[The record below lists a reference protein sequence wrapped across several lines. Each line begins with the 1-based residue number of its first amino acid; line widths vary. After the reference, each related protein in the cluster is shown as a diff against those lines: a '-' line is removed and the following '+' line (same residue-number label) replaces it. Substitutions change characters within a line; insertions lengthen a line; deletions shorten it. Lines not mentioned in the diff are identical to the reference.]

1 MAPKTKRN
9 LGAALAVGALI
20 IVIIGLV
27 WFFQNR
33 YKTTLVP
40 GTADGGTITLACD
53 PGQTIKVISAKYSP
67 TDTKVKPTVVTSK
80 LQSTLDSFNGLSY
93 TVDSKTLLA
102 GTAVPGSL
110 VFRYKCVG
118 APTKAGFRP
127 MPVQACGARSTFV
140 NSGHPPGMARRVNR
154 IRNLA
159 KFAHP
164 ESQPGHPNYMEDVDT
179 SMNTLMANVTRRS
192 APQNAHIGAS
202 LLAHAEIDSDF
213 TSDGI
218 YDGPVHETLVSRPHT
233 RANELTASHTGA
245 GSIKHDP
252 RFEYSH
258 PSHTAHDT
266 MWAHGG
272 HSGNESMGNFGN
284 HRFHPPNQW
293 HHQPN
298 YASNIGM

>member
-1 MAPKTKRN
+1 MDPKTKRN

-20 IVIIGLV
+20 LVIIGLV

-67 TDTKVKPTVVTSK
+67 TDTNVKPTDVTSK
-80 LQSTLDSFNGLSY
+80 LQSTLDSLNGLSY
-93 TVDSKTLLA
+93 TVVSATLLA
-102 GTAVPGSL
+102 GATVPGSL

-140 NSGHPPGMARRVNR
+140 TSGHPPDRARRVNR

-202 LLAHAEIDSDF
+202 LLAYTGIDSDF
-213 TSDGI
+213 TADGM
-218 YDGPVHETLVSRPHT
+218 YEGLVYETLVSRPHT
-233 RANELTASHTGA
+233 RANTLTASHTGA
-245 GSIKHDP
+245 GSIQHDP

-258 PSHTAHDT
+258 PSHTPSGT

-272 HSGNESMGNFGN
+272 HSGNDSMGNFGN
-284 HRFHPPNQW
+284 HPMLPPF
-293 HHQPN
+293 
-298 YASNIGM
+298 AAR